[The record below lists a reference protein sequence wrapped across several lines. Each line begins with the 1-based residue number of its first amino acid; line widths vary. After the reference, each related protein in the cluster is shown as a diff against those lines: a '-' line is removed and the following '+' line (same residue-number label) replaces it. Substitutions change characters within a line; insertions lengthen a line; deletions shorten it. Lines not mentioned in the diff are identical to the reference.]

1 MNSPD
6 SAFQNGDRFQMLI
19 DFNGREDISLHV
31 ILYSSNN
38 MDNTKHFLLFFNIYY
53 RMKEKKIHLSEQ
65 PQNQISKS
73 YKEAKSMPLTCK
85 DNKNSNT

>member
-53 RMKEKKIHLSEQ
+53 RMKKKKSIC
-65 PQNQISKS
+65 QNNPKSNIKIVQRSKID
-73 YKEAKSMPLTCK
+73 A
-85 DNKNSNT
+85 SNMQR